1 MWFISSVVYIECDSG
16 GCLQIRL
23 VMKADCQRHFQ
34 CDGQLLSA
42 DKRQKD
48 KNTKDRSMSHESC
61 LADMKTGSSEKNL
74 KIVEWVKH
82 VQAPI
87 ICAFSPLRI
96 SNGRPRA
103 FHPGRNLVVTFMN
116 SSKAKVSVK
125 RRYPIIFFLLSSP
138 FFP

>member
-1 MWFISSVVYIECDSG
+1 MVKPQTDTLSVTLLDFLHRVVYIECGRVFSTVTQCVAYIECDSG

-87 ICAFSPLRI
+87 IWAFSP
-96 SNGRPRA
+96 P
-103 FHPGRNLVVTFMN
+103 
-116 SSKAKVSVK
+116 SV
-125 RRYPIIFFLLSSP
+125 
-138 FFP
+138 